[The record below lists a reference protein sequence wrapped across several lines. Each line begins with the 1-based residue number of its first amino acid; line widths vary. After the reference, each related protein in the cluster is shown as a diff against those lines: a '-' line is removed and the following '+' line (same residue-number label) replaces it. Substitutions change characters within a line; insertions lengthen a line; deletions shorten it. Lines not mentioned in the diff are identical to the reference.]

1 MFAGGVVTAAGT
13 EEGTF
18 PKRWRRKTWSINQ
31 RSLEET
37 PCFCSSAMVE
47 TLDMIR
53 CEESLDLFGEKQRQ
67 GTENHP
73 TPTLQESGE
82 KDSVT
87 TRMTLFP

>member
-1 MFAGGVVTAAGT
+1 MFAGGVVTAVGT
-13 EEGTF
+13 EVGTF

-31 RSLEET
+31 RSLEEA
-37 PCFCSSAMVE
+37 PCFCSSALVD

-53 CEESLDLFGEKQRQ
+53 CEESLDGEKQSQ

-73 TPTLQESGE
+73 TPTLQESGG
-82 KDSVT
+82 KDSVA